1 MKASDR
7 RTLFM
12 AAVLIAASAIIA
24 YLTIPG
30 TVGGHAEKDASMA
43 FPVTAAEERKSAAHR
58 APAVQEPRITREEL
72 RKRYGWLEI
81 VTLYDGRVYE
91 GAVLAADDAITL
103 VTVEGEMTIPIRH
116 VKVRDIVR

>member
-1 MKASDR
+1 
-7 RTLFM
+7 M

-30 TVGGHAEKDASMA
+30 TVGGHVGKEVSPAL
-43 FPVTAAEERKSAAHR
+43 PQTAVLARNGTAHR
-58 APAVQEPRITREEL
+58 TAKAREQAVTKEEL